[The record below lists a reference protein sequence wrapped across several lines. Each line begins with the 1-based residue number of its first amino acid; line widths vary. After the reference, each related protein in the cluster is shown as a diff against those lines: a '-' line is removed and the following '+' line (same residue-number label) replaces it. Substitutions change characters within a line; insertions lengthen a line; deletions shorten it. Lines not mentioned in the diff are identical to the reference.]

1 MDIFSDSLIGF
12 CNATSTVMHVDFV
25 SKSVS
30 QAEKKKH
37 AIRLCTSQENLA
49 KLQVDPLSDFNI
61 PNLLKRVNS
70 WDECL
75 KYDAFLTVEKQSKET
90 GKPIIV
96 GALFLEMKDETHAV
110 LELIEYPTDMPNIDM
125 LLLLMASEIAGAYGC
140 KQLVHN
146 LIDSSWNHM
155 KFRLYYHK
163 MNFFWLDADGNA
175 TNETAILSKK
185 KRTDGNMRPCYK
197 LCRPKFTFSNPNNGV
212 EAVYFAKCLM
222 NERERIATILRKGRL
237 DNFDPAY
244 IDWDVVIS
252 YGDSCK
258 IFMRKTKDENVY
270 DVYHRGDD
278 LENKQGVIREAAVYD
293 CKSEDVRLN
302 FIDDG
307 I

>member
-1 MDIFSDSLIGF
+1 
-12 CNATSTVMHVDFV
+12 
-25 SKSVS
+25 
-30 QAEKKKH
+30 
-37 AIRLCTSQENLA
+37 
-49 KLQVDPLSDFNI
+49 
-61 PNLLKRVNS
+61 LKRVIS

-75 KYDAFLTVEKQSKET
+75 KYDAFLTVEKQNKET
-90 GKPIIV
+90 GKPIII
-96 GALFLEMKDETHAV
+96 GALFLAKRDHETYAV
-110 LELIEYPTDMPNIDM
+110 LEIVLSSYTIFGINS
-125 LLLLMASEIAGAYGC
+125 LLLLMASEIAGAYGG

-146 LIDSSWNHM
+146 IRDASDNHRTFA
-155 KFRLYYHK
+155 KYSRK
-163 MNFFWLDADGNA
+163 MDFFWLDADGNA
-175 TNETAILSKK
+175 TNETAVLSREKK
-185 KRTDGNMRPCYK
+185 STNWKMRPCYK

-258 IFMRKTKDENVY
+258 IFMRKTRDENFY
-270 DVYHRGDD
+270 EVYHRGSD

-293 CKSEDVRLN
+293 CKSEDVKLN
-302 FIDDG
+302 FIDVG